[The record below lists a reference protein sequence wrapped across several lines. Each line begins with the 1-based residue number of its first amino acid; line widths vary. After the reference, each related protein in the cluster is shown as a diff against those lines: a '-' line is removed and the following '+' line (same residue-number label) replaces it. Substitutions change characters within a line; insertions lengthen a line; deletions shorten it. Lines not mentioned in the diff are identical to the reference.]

1 MKHAAAK
8 VGGNQGRRL
17 GSGAAV
23 GFLQMSPG
31 PPGITPMKHAPQRSA
46 GNQGRMAG
54 RRLAVGF
61 LQLSSEAS
69 GCHWR
74 LRAPCHRSAIDN
86 VCQACRDVTPRE
98 ASECHCPLGPVSRR
112 LGPQGPKAHRTLS
125 PLYPGGARFQA
136 CLPGLVCFAFQRS
149 IPPRRRRSWV
159 SRSTASDHR
168 TNASF
173 PQSESPPVQ
182 SMEQLMIVSPRHSAV
197 ANQSHGTCAPVS
209 FFTVGHGFIAVS
221 GYISWFMHR
230 RAARRRRYTSTS
242 LPTGVAMPIYEYSC
256 PDCGN
261 QFSHLHKRLGET
273 APACPKCQGANARK
287 RISTFSARVAAP
299 ASACAAAGSCP
310 AAAASGHQC
319 CAGCRHH

>member
-1 MKHAAAK
+1 M
-8 VGGNQGRRL
+8 GD
-17 GSGAAV
+17 
-23 GFLQMSPG
+23 
-31 PPGITPMKHAPQRSA
+31 
-46 GNQGRMAG
+46 
-54 RRLAVGF
+54 
-61 LQLSSEAS
+61 
-69 GCHWR
+69 R
-74 LRAPCHRSAIDN
+74 LRAP
-86 VCQACRDVTPRE
+86 
-98 ASECHCPLGPVSRR
+98 
-112 LGPQGPKAHRTLS
+112 
-125 PLYPGGARFQA
+125 F
-136 CLPGLVCFAFQRS
+136 
-149 IPPRRRRSWV
+149 
-159 SRSTASDHR
+159 
-168 TNASF
+168 
-173 PQSESPPVQ
+173 
-182 SMEQLMIVSPRHSAV
+182 
-197 ANQSHGTCAPVS
+197 S